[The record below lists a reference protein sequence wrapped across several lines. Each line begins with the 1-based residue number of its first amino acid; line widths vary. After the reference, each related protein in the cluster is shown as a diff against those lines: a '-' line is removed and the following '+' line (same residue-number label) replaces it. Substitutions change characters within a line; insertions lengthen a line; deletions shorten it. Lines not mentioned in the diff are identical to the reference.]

1 MKLYEDETQAFVYRE
16 LTDSIET
23 TTRHDRGDGSDL
35 RRRYDYDGDEI
46 LTSGVDM
53 IDR

>member
-1 MKLYEDETQAFVYRE
+1 MKLYEDETQAFVHRE
-16 LTDSIET
+16 WTDSIET

-35 RRRYDYDGDEI
+35 HQPCDFDRDEI